1 LAKKKE
7 KQTNNSDKKTSFDT
21 VEYSKDSV
29 KKTSNISPIISW
41 IVFAATITLVVITL
55 TSAIFPALI
64 PSVTSPFQE
73 HTDIYTPVESFEP
86 GMLAAPILATN
97 LILLGIGILYYK
109 KRSNSLNKILDFEI
123 SKRIALIVMI
133 ILLVIYVSATV
144 TELSEQEIWVD
155 YINVEKRVQDW
166 TINDISSFDLHVR
179 YFLLSSSLQ
188 LFENIHIVPFLAS
201 IALLILTY
209 YITKQITNKRFA
221 GIISVIILMQS
232 HVFLTYDTSA
242 SYTNFWILFYLFS
255 LYLIL
260 KRWEISPIS
269 YLASIPAKT
278 LTLMF
283 LPMTLFFIYRA
294 NIPRQKKIYSIISY
308 GVIIAVF
315 AIAIIVLDLN
325 LSTVTSRIV
334 EDNLGSGLSYIGQQ
348 LRFDVTLLVFLLPL
362 IVGLF
367 LTSKRGIL
375 QAESIMVL
383 IAGMLII
390 PALLVT
396 FTDQGN
402 EPYRFVPLIVFF
414 AIGVG
419 MLFSKQI
426 KQHF

>member
-7 KQTNNSDKKTSFDT
+7 KQTNNSDKKTSFDI
-21 VEYSKDSV
+21 EYPKDSV
-29 KKTSNISPIISW
+29 KKTSSISSIISW
-41 IVFAATITLVVITL
+41 IVFAVTITLVIITL

-123 SKRIALIVMI
+123 SKKIALSIMI
-133 ILLVIYVSATV
+133 ILLVIYVSASV
-144 TELSEQEIWVD
+144 TELNEQEIWVD
-155 YINVEKRVQDW
+155 YINVEKRVKVWSID
-166 TINDISSFDLHVR
+166 DISSFDLHVR

-188 LFENIHIVPFLAS
+188 LFGNIHIVPFLAS

-209 YITKQITNKRFA
+209 FITKQITNKRFA
-221 GIISVIILMQS
+221 GIISVVILMQS

-260 KRWEISPIS
+260 KRWEISPVS

-294 NIPRQKKIYSIISY
+294 NISRQKKIYSLISY

-315 AIAIIVLDLN
+315 ATAIFALDLN
-325 LSTVTSRIV
+325 LSTVTSRTV
-334 EDNLGSGLSYIGQQ
+334 EDNFWSGFSYIGQQ
-348 LRFDVTLLVFLLPL
+348 LRFDVVLLVFLLPL

-367 LTSKRGIL
+367 LTSRRGIL

-390 PALLVT
+390 PVFLVT

-402 EPYRFVPLIVFF
+402 EPYRFVPLVVFF

-419 MLFSKQI
+419 TLFSKQI

>member
-1 LAKKKE
+1 M
-7 KQTNNSDKKTSFDT
+7 SS
-21 VEYSKDSV
+21 
-29 KKTSNISPIISW
+29 IISW
-41 IVFAATITLVVITL
+41 IVLVVTIILVIITL

-73 HTDIYTPVESFEP
+73 HIDIYTPVESFEP
-86 GMLAAPILATN
+86 GILAAPILATN

-155 YINVEKRVQDW
+155 YINVEKRVKSW
-166 TINDISSFDLHVR
+166 TFDDISSFDLHVR

-188 LFENIHIVPFLAS
+188 LFDNIHIVPFLAS

-260 KRWEISPIS
+260 KRWEASPIS

-315 AIAIIVLDLN
+315 AIAIIVLDLS
-325 LSTVTSRIV
+325 LSSVTSRIV

-348 LRFDVTLLVFLLPL
+348 LRFDVILLVFLLPL
-362 IVGLF
+362 VVGLF

-383 IAGMLII
+383 IASMLII
-390 PALLVT
+390 PIFLVI

-419 MLFSKQI
+419 TLFSKQI